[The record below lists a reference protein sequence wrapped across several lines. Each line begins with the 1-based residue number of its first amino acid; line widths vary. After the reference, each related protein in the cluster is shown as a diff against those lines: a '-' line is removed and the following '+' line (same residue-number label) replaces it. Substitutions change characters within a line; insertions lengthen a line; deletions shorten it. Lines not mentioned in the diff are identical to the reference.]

1 MITDPKTVDRMYV
14 GGFERGKR
22 NPRLLVMARI
32 SVPLTKLL
40 GGNGGKRAARAWG
53 WGWDGPKDAIGAPH
67 GLYLDAA

>member
-1 MITDPKTVDRMYV
+1 MT
-14 GGFERGKR
+14 
-22 NPRLLVMARI
+22 RI

>member
-1 MITDPKTVDRMYV
+1 MRPLWRTAMITDPKTVDRMYV

-40 GGNGGKRAARAWG
+40 AYEERAA
-53 WGWDGPKDAIGAPH
+53 
-67 GLYLDAA
+67 